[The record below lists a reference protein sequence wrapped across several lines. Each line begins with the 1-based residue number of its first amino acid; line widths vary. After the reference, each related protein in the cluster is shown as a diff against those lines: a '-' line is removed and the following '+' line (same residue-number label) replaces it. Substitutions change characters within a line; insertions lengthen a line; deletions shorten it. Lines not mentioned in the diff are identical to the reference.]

1 MHYLT
6 LQHLLFLHQRI
17 IEQSGGSSGLRDLA
31 GVESA
36 LAQPLMTFDGEEL
49 YPTLIEKAATL
60 GFSLIMNHPFIDG
73 NKRIGHAG
81 METLLLLNG
90 FEIKATVEE
99 QEDLILRLAAG
110 SVTRSEWLAWLR
122 THVVT
127 RSKFTIS

>member
-1 MHYLT
+1 
-6 LQHLLFLHQRI
+6 
-17 IEQSGGSSGLRDLA
+17 
-31 GVESA
+31 
-36 LAQPLMTFDGEEL
+36 MTFDGEEL

-60 GFSLIMNHPFIDG
+60 GFSLIMNHPFVDG
-73 NKRIGHAG
+73 NKRIGHAA

-127 RSKFTIS
+127 RF

>member
-1 MHYLT
+1 
-6 LQHLLFLHQRI
+6 
-17 IEQSGGSSGLRDLA
+17 
-31 GVESA
+31 
-36 LAQPLMTFDGEEL
+36 MTFDGEEL

-60 GFSLIMNHPFIDG
+60 GFSLIMNHPLIDG
-73 NKRIGHAG
+73 NKRIGHAA

-127 RSKFTIS
+127 RF